1 MAYAVHLFLAVF
13 LDLFYPDDSW
23 LNELTDYDHMV
34 KYDTIN
40 LAEIGADPEVL
51 ENNTVYPL
59 VPVQREDNKIT
70 ATLST
75 FDTKPTH
82 ITNVEDLN
90 VDYKKTKSVM
100 GQHVNALRSKCSKSG
115 AFSLSPQKHTIETPV
130 LKTTGAP
137 NAQGYK
143 ALTYEDITNLS
154 LAFDDANI
162 PEDGRVIVLCPQH
175 KKDLKNENMKLYKAM
190 MSDKEI
196 DGFKIYSHTANPTY
210 DAATGE
216 KKPYGAADGNPSSF
230 AFYKPRTLRARGSV
244 IAEAERHF
252 ATYRGN
258 LVGAQVRFVAMPL
271 TKNACGAIYSDN
283 KE

>member
-1 MAYAVHLFLAVF
+1 MAYIVHLFLAVF
-13 LDLFYPDDSW
+13 LELFYPDDSW
-23 LNELTDYDHMV
+23 LNELEDYDHMV

-40 LAEIGADPEVL
+40 LAEVGGDPQVL
-51 ENNTVYPL
+51 VDNTVYPL
-59 VPVQREDNKIT
+59 VPVQRVDNKVT

-75 FDTKPTH
+75 FDTVPTH

-100 GQHVNALRSKCSKSG
+100 SQHVNALRTQCSKSG
-115 AFSLSPQKHTIETPV
+115 AYNLSPQRDAPGYPV
-130 LKTTGAP
+130 LRTTGVA

-143 ALTYEDITNLS
+143 ALSYEDITNLS
-154 LAFDDANI
+154 LALDDAQV
-162 PEDGRVIVLCPQH
+162 PAEGRVIVLCPQH
-175 KKDLKNENMKLYKAM
+175 KKDLKNENIKLYKAM

-210 DAATGE
+210 DPATGE
-216 KKPYGAADGNPSSF
+216 KQPFGAVTGNPSSF

-244 IAEAERHF
+244 IAEGERHF

-258 LVGAQVRFVAMPL
+258 LVGAQVRFVAMAL
-271 TKNACGAIYSDN
+271 TKNASAAIFSDN
-283 KE
+283 V